1 MLKLL
6 FSIHICTKHLFVENK
21 THHIDPSLSSL
32 EEFGSFK
39 DFTAIY
45 INIDNADPMLLYLDQ
60 TPAKYLHLSCNFS
73 PSVPVMVL
81 VYCPFSSHIQ
91 VHLLH
96 LTKTI
101 LSLCDKH
108 ISANFSGYCCL
119 IWQATDQRMARKTTK
134 MDLSSEDLS
143 HDVHTSLFLSD
154 EGF

>member
-1 MLKLL
+1 MLRLL
-6 FSIHICTKHLFVENK
+6 FSIHICTKHLCVENQ

-96 LTKTI
+96 LTKPSSVCVTNTFQ
-101 LSLCDKH
+101 S
-108 ISANFSGYCCL
+108 IS
-119 IWQATDQRMARKTTK
+119 QAFVS
-134 MDLSSEDLS
+134 DLASNRPEN
-143 HDVHTSLFLSD
+143 
-154 EGF
+154 G